1 MIHSARNIA
10 LGIHTGE
17 ASMLNVGSLLAHWA
31 RYRPDEIALVFAGQ
45 RISFNQ
51 HNQRVQ
57 RCAAALQGLGLA
69 HGDRLAV
76 MLPNC
81 VELLEL
87 YRACALVG
95 LVMVPVSPMLQASG
109 LATVMEDS
117 GAAGL
122 VAHPSLQV
130 TLAALHTDGNA
141 LTQDRWCMTGAG
153 VDGYLH
159 YESLLASADAAPVE
173 VVVGPDDPCQIMY
186 SSGTTGAPK
195 GIVITHR
202 IRAMYALV
210 FSAHF
215 GVNANSVVMHSGS
228 LVFNGAFVTLM
239 PSWLQGCRYLLDDRF
254 SADDFIQTIRR
265 ESVTHVMMV
274 PSQIAAVLDS
284 PHFNADALSS
294 LQMLCSVGAPLPVE
308 HKHRLM
314 EAVPHALYEL
324 YGLTEG
330 FFTILDN
337 ADMAAHPGSVGRT
350 LPFSELRIAGADGGE
365 LAPGETGEI
374 LGRGPVLM
382 PGYYRQPE
390 LTAKTL
396 VDGWLH
402 TGDLGFID
410 EHGFLNLVDRKKD
423 LIISGGVNVYPRDIE
438 EVACQHPAVR
448 EAAVFGVPD
457 AKWGETP
464 IAAIVLRP
472 GERIGPDALLEWV
485 NANVAAR
492 FQRVRDVVVLAE
504 FPRNIA
510 GKTLKRELRKQYL
523 DTTSA

>member
-1 MIHSARNIA
+1 
-10 LGIHTGE
+10 
-17 ASMLNVGSLLAHWA
+17 MLNVGSLLGHWA
-31 RYRPDEIALVFAGQ
+31 RYRPDEITVAFAGQ
-45 RISFNQ
+45 RISFIQ
-51 HNQRVQ
+51 HNRRVQ
-57 RCAAALQGLGLA
+57 RCATALQGLGLR

-81 VELLEL
+81 IELLEL
-87 YRACALVG
+87 YRACALIG

-109 LATVMEDS
+109 LATVLADS
-117 GAAGL
+117 GAAAL
-122 VAHPSLQV
+122 VTHPSLQA
-130 TLAALHTDGNA
+130 TLAELHTAGSD
-141 LTQDRWCMTGAG
+141 LPRHRWCMTGAG
-153 VDGYLH
+153 AEGYLH
-159 YESLLASADAAPVE
+159 YESLLANVDTTPVE
-173 VVVGPDDPCQIMY
+173 VDVDPDDPCQIMY

-215 GVNANSVVMHSGS
+215 GIDANSVVMHSGS
-228 LVFNGAFVTLM
+228 LVFNGAFVTMM
-239 PSWLQGCRYLLDDRF
+239 PSWLQGCRYLLDARF

-265 ESVTHVMMV
+265 EAVTHVMMV

-284 PHFNADALSS
+284 PHFSADALSS
-294 LQMLCSVGAPLPVE
+294 LKMLCSVGSPLPIE

-314 EAVPHALYEL
+314 QVVPHALYEL

-337 ADMAAHPGSVGRT
+337 ADVAAHPGTVGRT
-350 LPFSELRIAGADGGE
+350 LPFSEMRIADAEGCE
-365 LAPGETGEI
+365 LLAGETGEI

-382 PGYYRQPE
+382 PGYYQQPE
-390 LTAKTL
+390 LTANTL
-396 VDGWLH
+396 VDGWLR

-457 AKWGETP
+457 PKWGECP
-464 IAAIVLRP
+464 IAALMLRP
-472 GERIGPDALLEWV
+472 GESIEAQALLEWI

-492 FQRVRDVVVLAE
+492 FQRLRDVVVLAE

-510 GKTLKRELRKQYL
+510 GKTLKRELRRQYL
-523 DTTSA
+523 DTESA